1 MYICTNNN
9 NQNLC
14 HNSSSLQPASLIVRA
29 WPVFI
34 PVRPIHKWDTNWS
47 VAVTPGGADAVV
59 VMVTAGGDFLGPVHV
74 VELGLGRCSDGLS
87 VLLDYCVQFFQES
100 RVITCI

>member
-1 MYICTNNN
+1 MHVHNNK

-14 HNSSSLQPASLIVRA
+14 HNSLSLQPAPLIVQA
-29 WPVFI
+29 WPIFI

-47 VAVTPGGADAVV
+47 TPGGADAVV

-74 VELGLGRCSDGLS
+74 VKLGLGWCSDGLR
-87 VLLDYCVQFFQES
+87 VLLDYCVQFVQES
-100 RVITCI
+100 RVITCL